1 MLVIMISII
10 IYRVYRENMKKLL
23 ILTVLFSM
31 LFSLSHATE
40 VGTQPQLDKYK
51 EEVKALLN
59 PLMLNVL
66 NDIVID
72 YMIHSDFELRELM
85 RKVNLESEETS
96 LNDQTDVNISI
107 DMYLTEGNDINSKD
121 DHGTTLIM
129 LATKL
134 GLKEVVRHL
143 TTLKIK
149 HHIPVDVNCRD
160 KYNQSALMYAS
171 HRLVNDDDTYRDI
184 IKLLNIAGATERG
197 EDNTSVI
204 FCEAYNA
211 NSAFV
216 GRMPSP
222 SLLAAPSENGYDS
235 DEAECFKP
243 INEST
248 DSDDEKE

>member
-1 MLVIMISII
+1 
-10 IYRVYRENMKKLL
+10 MKKLVV
-23 ILTVLFSM
+23 LTVLFSM

-40 VGTQPQLDKYK
+40 VGTQSELDKYK
-51 EEVKALLN
+51 NLVKSELN
-59 PLMLNVL
+59 KYILSDLGN
-66 NDIVID
+66 IVID
-72 YMIHSDFELRELM
+72 HMIHSDFELRELM
-85 RKVNLESEETS
+85 RKVNKETDEAS
-96 LNDQTDVNISI
+96 LNDQSDVNISI
-107 DMYLTEGNDINSKD
+107 DMYLIEGNDINSKD

-134 GLKEVVRHL
+134 GLKAIVRHL

-149 HHIPVDVNCRD
+149 HHVPIDVNCRD
-160 KYNQSALMYAS
+160 NFGQSALMYAS
-171 HRLVNDDDTYRDI
+171 HRLVNDDNDTYRDI
-184 IKLLNIAGATERG
+184 IKLLTNAGATENG
-197 EDNTSVI
+197 EDNTSSI

-222 SLLAAPSENGYDS
+222 SLLAAPSEDGYDS

-243 INEST
+243 IKESN